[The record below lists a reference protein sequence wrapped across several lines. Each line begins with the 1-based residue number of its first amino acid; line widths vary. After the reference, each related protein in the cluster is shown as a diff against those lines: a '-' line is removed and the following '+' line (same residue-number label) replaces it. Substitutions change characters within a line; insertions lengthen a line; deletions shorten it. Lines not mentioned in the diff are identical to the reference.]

1 MPAPDRPRCERA
13 RARLS
18 HAPLACAHTRVA
30 THTQVAEFAF
40 DDIEL
45 YELDVLSPP
54 PPSPPPP
61 PNYLLWLDGEGGPK
75 GVQTVAASGIPKG
88 KLTSDLSSHD
98 AAQLQVTSSCQR
110 LSAIRG
116 RDVCDVCE
124 HTALER
130 TSCRSDS
137 E

>member
-1 MPAPDRPRCERA
+1 MPHADASLRA
-13 RARLS
+13 TFPARV
-18 HAPLACAHTRVA
+18 P
-30 THTQVAEFAF
+30 TQVAEFAF

-75 GVQTVAASGIPKG
+75 GVQTVTASGITKG

-98 AAQLQVTSSCQR
+98 AAQSGTYGFEATVTEASEINWHLL
-110 LSAIRG
+110 LS
-116 RDVCDVCE
+116 
-124 HTALER
+124 L
-130 TSCRSDS
+130 
-137 E
+137 